1 MFEKGSKLNASH
13 VFDFSKIHFVS
24 NTTRI
29 ISPTLYFQFSIT
41 WVLVMIFS
49 DVSQMLNLNMEACS
63 CICKVLPNAIHAEQ
77 VRILTWVNDSVFQT
91 PVQVYGL
98 SGSYASALYSAASKQ
113 KSLDSVEK
121 DLKSVKVSVC
131 FWTFWRRTLNMWR

>member
-1 MFEKGSKLNASH
+1 
-13 VFDFSKIHFVS
+13 
-24 NTTRI
+24 
-29 ISPTLYFQFSIT
+29 
-41 WVLVMIFS
+41 MIFS

-121 DLKSVKVSVC
+121 DLKSVKVSVDLLLNLLEKDLKYVKVGVC
-131 FWTFWRRTLNMWR
+131 FWTN

>member
-1 MFEKGSKLNASH
+1 
-13 VFDFSKIHFVS
+13 
-24 NTTRI
+24 
-29 ISPTLYFQFSIT
+29 
-41 WVLVMIFS
+41 
-49 DVSQMLNLNMEACS
+49 MEACS

-77 VRILTWVNDSVFQT
+77 QSKLVNDSVFQT

-121 DLKSVKVSVC
+121 DLKSVKVSVS
-131 FWTFWRRTLNMWR
+131 F

>member
-1 MFEKGSKLNASH
+1 
-13 VFDFSKIHFVS
+13 
-24 NTTRI
+24 
-29 ISPTLYFQFSIT
+29 
-41 WVLVMIFS
+41 MIFS

-63 CICKVLPNAIHAEQ
+63 CICKVLPNAIYAEQ